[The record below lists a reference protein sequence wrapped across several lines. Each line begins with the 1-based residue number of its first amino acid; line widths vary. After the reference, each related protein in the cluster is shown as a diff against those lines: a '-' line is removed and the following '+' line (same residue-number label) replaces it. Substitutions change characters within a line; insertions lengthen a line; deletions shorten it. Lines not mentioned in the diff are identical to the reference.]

1 MIAHLSG
8 TVLFRGTKF
17 ILLDVGGVGY
27 RLTISFETLKSIGQQ
42 GTRASLH
49 THLYVRETAIE
60 LYGFSTMSELE
71 FFEMLIGI
79 SGIGPKSAIGV
90 LSVAP
95 LDSLKR
101 AIASGEVSYLTKVSG
116 IGRRIAEKIILELKE
131 KLAGV
136 GGAMV
141 GSDESDALDALV
153 SLGYTIREARDALHK
168 TTGTPATIDEKIKEA
183 LKLLGGGRL

>member
-136 GGAMV
+136 AGAMV

-153 SLGYTIREARDALHK
+153 SLGYTVREARDALHK

-183 LKLLGGGRL
+183 LKLLGGRRL

>member
-136 GGAMV
+136 GSAMV

-183 LKLLGGGRL
+183 LKLLGGRRL